1 MTLRK
6 VIPVKEER
14 DAFADAEMRA
24 DVRQLLAGLTPRQRA
39 ALLLVD
45 LLGYPSE
52 QAARILGVRPSTV
65 RALATQG
72 RRAIRGTEGDRDA

>member
-1 MTLRK
+1 MSVRK
-6 VIPVKEER
+6 VIPTPEAR
-14 DAFADAEMRA
+14 DLFLDAEMRA
-24 DVRQLLAGLTPRQRA
+24 DVRDLLLGLTQRQRA

-52 QAARILGVRPSTV
+52 QAGRILGVRPSTV

-72 RRAIRGTEGDRDA
+72 RRALRAKEGARDA